1 MTENAATSNLELKK
15 VYIKDVSFE
24 SPNAPLVFTRTDG
37 PQPTIDMQ
45 IAMENSLLEENQHFY
60 EVVLKITIT
69 AKTPETVSFL
79 VEVEQAGV
87 FLLQHEDPEKMVLMK
102 EVACPHILLPF
113 AREEINSLVTKGG
126 FQPLLISPINFEAL
140 FMRKLNEIG
149 PKFASISDVTY
160 FVKTVGLLFGDVMD
174 EVFRAR

>member
-1 MTENAATSNLELKK
+1 MTKNTTPSNLELKK

-24 SPNAPLVFTRTDG
+24 SPNAPLIFTQTGG

-45 IAMENSLLEENQHFY
+45 VAMENSLLEDNEDFY
-60 EVVLKITIT
+60 EVVLKVTIT
-69 AKTPETVSFL
+69 AKTDDNVAFL

-87 FLLQHEDPEKMVLMK
+87 FLLQHAEEEKMNIMK

-140 FMRKLNEIG
+140 YMRKLNENTTESQ
-149 PKFASISDVTY
+149 PEQAESST
-160 FVKTVGLLFGDVMD
+160 TTH
-174 EVFRAR
+174 